1 MATTRETAV
10 PTGGVA
16 DADAPAGFAYAEVGS
31 RTVAFVVDAV
41 ILAVTSYVIQMLV
54 FGLMGFDYVPWLVWT
69 IMVTSIV
76 ALYHLYFWRTR
87 GATPAMQAM
96 KLELADE
103 ADGSRLSQPQ
113 LITRYLYVGVPL
125 TLAIIFIFNGVGF
138 GLTQSLG
145 GFSVVMGILLFL
157 ASVGWLVF
165 LAYTAMGNPKR
176 QGRHDRAAR
185 SIVVKRGA

>member
-10 PTGGVA
+10 PSGAVA
-16 DADAPAGFAYAEVGS
+16 DAGARTGFAYAEVGA

-41 ILAVTSYVIQMLV
+41 ILAVTSYVLQMLI
-54 FGLMGFDYVPWLVWT
+54 FGLMGFDYVPFLVWL
-69 IMVTSIV
+69 IMVTSVV

-96 KLELADE
+96 KLELVDE
-103 ADGSRLSQPQ
+103 GDGSRLSQQQ
-113 LITRYLYVGVPL
+113 LITRYLLVGVPL
-125 TLAIIFIFNGVGF
+125 TLAIIFIFNSVGF

-145 GFSVVMGILLFL
+145 AFSVVMGILLFV
-157 ASVGWLVF
+157 ASVGWLLF
-165 LAYTAMGNPKR
+165 LAYTAMRDPRR

-185 SIVVKRGA
+185 SVVVKRGA